1 MARKQKNWLIRVY
14 SGDRLVDKWVVEN
27 RTENE
32 ALKETESE
40 IVKESQLQEKDFD
53 WTMTVVKSRKK
64 LKKVM

>member
-1 MARKQKNWLIRVY
+1 MARKQKNWLIRLY